1 MSSTTLSC
9 TAVAFVRCQGSWLPY
24 QQPCTAHA
32 NTAHGGHVVGM
43 RAMGCSDMHADPVR
57 ALLIVLFRQLGPIV
71 RSPAAASGGGGGQGL
86 LISLLEAFIEA
97 HQADVQRCLSQGVS
111 PATGAV

>member
-1 MSSTTLSC
+1 
-9 TAVAFVRCQGSWLPY
+9 
-24 QQPCTAHA
+24 
-32 NTAHGGHVVGM
+32 
-43 RAMGCSDMHADPVR
+43 MGCSGTHADPLCVS
-57 ALLIVLFRQLGPIV
+57 LIVLFRQLGPIV

-111 PATGAV
+111 PATGAVKGACLSERILPRSLGPRTPTRLQVAHCGRLMSSV